1 MRGWR
6 LPQRQDAVKRVIVE
20 VDQPRVNVR
29 MRAERYADDATQIN
43 ASRRVC
49 ALPHRND
56 TAVAHKHTAVLDDV
70 ARRVHGH
77 DRAFEQDRE

>member
-1 MRGWR
+1 MRRWR

-20 VDQPRVNVR
+20 VDQPRVDVR
-29 MRAERYADDATQIN
+29 MRAERCADGATQIN

-49 ALPHRND
+49 ALPHRSD
-56 TAVAHKHTAVLDDV
+56 TAVAHKHMAVLDYV
-70 ARRVHGH
+70 ARGVHRH